1 MPLRLSDQG
10 VGHHETRV
18 IQLLEAIAKKLGIGD
33 TVAEAKDPDLVKE
46 SHVGPDDSK
55 LGEGE
60 RFMTAAENRAAD
72 KAEANAKS

>member
-18 IQLLEAIAKKLGIGD
+18 ILEAIAKKLGIGD